1 MTTLPSPG
9 TKEFPES
16 SLEKKVY
23 NLVESFVENIPITN
37 DRSRLGFGLFKY
49 LKGEGDSP
57 NILLK
62 SLKIRINGISEE
74 ELAGKISE
82 KLQTIKS

>member
-9 TKEFPES
+9 TREFPDS

-23 NLVESFVENIPITN
+23 NLVESFIENIPITN

-62 SLKIRINGISEE
+62 SLKIRISGISEE
-74 ELAGKISE
+74 ELAGKITE
-82 KLQTIKS
+82 RLQTIKS

>member
-16 SLEKKVY
+16 SIEKKVY
-23 NLVESFVENIPITN
+23 NLVESFADNIPITN

-49 LKGEGDSP
+49 LQGEGDSP
-57 NILLK
+57 QVLLN
-62 SLKIRINGISEE
+62 SLKIRITGISEQ
-74 ELAGKISE
+74 ELAGKISDGI
-82 KLQTIKS
+82 QAIKS

>member
-23 NLVESFVENIPITN
+23 TLVESFAENVPVTN
-37 DRSRLGFGLFKY
+37 DRSRLGFALYKFM
-49 LKGEGDSP
+49 KGEGDSP
-57 NILLK
+57 QVLVK

-74 ELAGKISE
+74 ELAGKITE
-82 KLQTIKS
+82 KIQAIKF

>member
-9 TKEFPES
+9 TREFPDS

-23 NLVESFVENIPITN
+23 NLVESFIENIPITN

-62 SLKIRINGISEE
+62 SLKIRISGISEK
-74 ELAGKISE
+74 ELAVKITE
-82 KLQTIKS
+82 RLQTIKS

>member
-16 SLEKKVY
+16 SLEKRVY
-23 NLVESFVENIPITN
+23 NLVESFAENVPVTN
-37 DRSRLGFGLFKY
+37 DRSRLGFALYKFM
-49 LKGEGDSP
+49 KGEGDSP
-57 NILLK
+57 QVLVK

-74 ELAGKISE
+74 ELAEKISNAV
-82 KLQTIKS
+82 QSIKS

>member
-1 MTTLPSPG
+1 MTTLPPPG
-9 TKEFPES
+9 TREFPES

-23 NLVESFVENIPITN
+23 NLVESLAENIPITN

-49 LKGEGDSP
+49 LQGEGDSP
-57 NILLK
+57 RILLE
-62 SLKIRINGISEE
+62 SLKIRINGISED

-82 KLQTIKS
+82 KLQSIKS